1 MKRFA
6 PRGRSPIK
14 PTDQL
19 DMKLLILAL
28 ALASIT
34 LGACGNKKY
43 KHQAYPAQATYSS
56 GYGYVK

>member
-1 MKRFA
+1 
-6 PRGRSPIK
+6 
-14 PTDQL
+14 
-19 DMKLLILAL
+19 MKLLILAL

-34 LGACGNKKY
+34 LGACGHKKY